1 MSKHISPGYFY
12 DLPSGIKVHPCRLIL
27 KDGSLMWKHA
37 LLFNNNASM
46 PQCEAHEQHIVK
58 TAQRLEE
65 LNSWVSRDLDVWQC
79 LVPTMWY
86 SPTSK
91 ELSTG
96 YTVYFQHAVYDVNL
110 TYDCL
115 ASHILPHESLEC
127 AEDHLRFQRC

>member
-1 MSKHISPGYFY
+1 MHKNLNK
-12 DLPSGIKVHPCRLIL
+12 DLLVKLPSGNVVHPARLIH
-27 KDGSLMWKHA
+27 KDGTLMWKHA
-37 LLFNNNASM
+37 MTDCVIPAT
-46 PQCEAHEQHIVK
+46 EAQEQHIVK

-96 YTVYFQHAVYDVNL
+96 YTVYFQHAVYDVNR

>member
-1 MSKHISPGYFY
+1 MSKHINKKSFFN
-12 DLPSGIKVHPCRLIL
+12 LPSGASVHPCRLIQR
-27 KDGSLMWKHA
+27 DGTIMWKHA
-37 LLFNNNASM
+37 LLYRNEVCLPAT
-46 PQCEAHEQHIVK
+46 PAEEQHIIK

-96 YTVYFQHAVYDVNL
+96 YIVYFQHAIYDANK
-110 TYDCL
+110 TYHCL
-115 ASHILPHESLEC
+115 VSHILPHESLEF

>member
-1 MSKHISPGYFY
+1 MHKNLNK
-12 DLPSGIKVHPCRLIL
+12 DLLVKLPSGNVVHPARLIH
-27 KDGSLMWKHA
+27 KDGTLMWKHA
-37 LLFNNNASM
+37 MTDCVIPAT
-46 PQCEAHEQHIVK
+46 EAQEQHIVK

-96 YTVYFQHAVYDVNL
+96 YTVYFQHAVYDVNQ

-115 ASHILPHESLEC
+115 ASHILPHETLEC

>member
-1 MSKHISPGYFY
+1 MHKNLNKDLLIA
-12 DLPSGIKVHPCRLIL
+12 LPSGNVVHPSRLIH
-27 KDGSLMWKHA
+27 KDGTLMWKHA
-37 LLFNNNASM
+37 LTEFTV
-46 PQCEAHEQHIVK
+46 PTEEAAEQHIVK

-96 YTVYFQHAVYDVNL
+96 YTVYFQHAVYDVNQ

-115 ASHILPHESLEC
+115 ASHILPHESLER
-127 AEDHLRFQRC
+127 ADNQLRFQRC